1 MRADFFPRC
10 RLVWVFVLVG
20 VLLGTDVLSG
30 LANKAHGAP
39 GAAAQSPQAVPE
51 VPEQDTLQPGKSE
64 DEDVVILEESR
75 KEVRE
80 ATEWAAR
87 RVDSWFGNIP
97 FEEGGKISKGRIRLR
112 TIWREH
118 DEVDVNLRFRVRMT
132 LPNLQDKAHVFIGSE
147 NERDLVRGRPDTVT
161 EQQRLLRENKQDDD
175 TFFAGIG
182 LNLLDLLSFSVGLRD
197 LHKPYVKVRYIYTWQ
212 IDARNELEFTE
223 TGFWAL
229 DDGFGATTSVD
240 YEHAFSPVLSLRWLN
255 SGTVSEE
262 DDGLDWFS
270 SLGLYRRF
278 GELSLLSGELIADG
292 ETGNEVD
299 IEEYGVLVK
308 WRQPLYRDWLFVEF
322 STGHYWVREKL
333 ADDREGKWALG
344 VGVQMNF

>member
-1 MRADFFPRC
+1 MRPAWNVHANDVKNNAVPCKMRADFFPRC

-132 LPNLQDKAHVFIGSE
+132 LPNLQDKSHVFIGSE

-161 EQQRLLRENKQDDD
+161 EQQRLLRENKSR
-175 TFFAGIG
+175 TATSIPGRSMRAMNW
-182 LNLLDLLSFSVGLRD
+182 NLLKQVSGRLTTV
-197 LHKPYVKVRYIYTWQ
+197 
-212 IDARNELEFTE
+212 LEPPRR
-223 TGFWAL
+223 WI
-229 DDGFGATTSVD
+229 TSTP
-240 YEHAFSPVLSLRWLN
+240 F
-255 SGTVSEE
+255 
-262 DDGLDWFS
+262 
-270 SLGLYRRF
+270 
-278 GELSLLSGELIADG
+278 
-292 ETGNEVD
+292 
-299 IEEYGVLVK
+299 
-308 WRQPLYRDWLFVEF
+308 PLF
-322 STGHYWVREKL
+322 
-333 ADDREGKWALG
+333 
-344 VGVQMNF
+344 